1 MSTKYGKLFKNKNYC
16 KDLASTVVNR
26 FGDSVDAIASS
37 WIVYELT
44 GQAAWSAII
53 YAINRLP
60 TIFVT
65 PLVGPWVE
73 NHCKKNIMIITDIIR
88 AICVGIMAT
97 GLMMGF
103 LNAPL
108 IGLLS
113 LVISTAE
120 AFRSPAGTAMFPM
133 IVDKESYNEAISLNT
148 SISSITE
155 LVGTGMAAAI
165 IALIGSSG
173 AIYLDMVT
181 FILSALFIA
190 WMKLPKEE
198 LKKEATAS
206 VSGYI
211 HELKDGFKYCAGKKI
226 LVVFAF
232 VALFLNGILVPINSL
247 QTPIMT
253 EVLKGGPELLS
264 IMGITITVSTLLGS
278 LLFPSIRKFLTG
290 KASIIMMIGLI
301 VMFYIGLV
309 AAQPLYEKRFGAAI
323 VLIVLCA
330 SLGFGVALG
339 NMYISVEMFN
349 VIDKSYLARVSG
361 IGGAISCAITPVAAF
376 IIGIVVKF
384 TSTQTILIIAGIIA
398 FLFGIYMLTTGSK
411 AIEEAEAEMKQ
422 KNAQS
427 KEMADAISDTEEGHK
442 NPEPVC

>member
-1 MSTKYGKLFKNKNYC
+1 MSTKYGKLFKNANYR
-16 KDLASTVVNR
+16 KDLASTIVNR
-26 FGDSVDAIASS
+26 CGDSVDAIASS

-73 NHCKKNIMIITDIIR
+73 NHSKKNIMIVTDLIR
-88 AICVGIMAT
+88 AVCVGVMAT
-97 GLMMGF
+97 GRMMGF
-103 LNAPL
+103 LSAPL
-108 IGLLS
+108 IALLS
-113 LVISTAE
+113 LVISTDE
-120 AFRSPAGTAMFPM
+120 AFRTPAGTAMFPM

-155 LVGTGMAAAI
+155 LVGTGLAAAI
-165 IALIGSSG
+165 IAFIGSSG

-190 WMKLPKEE
+190 WMRLPKEE
-198 LKKEATAS
+198 LKKEATSS
-206 VSGYI
+206 VSAYM
-211 HELKDGFKYCAGKKI
+211 HELKDGFVYCKSKKI

-264 IMGITITVSTLLGS
+264 ILGITITITTLLGS
-278 LLFPSIRKFLTG
+278 LLFPYVRKFLSG
-290 KASIIMMIGLI
+290 KVSIIMMIALI
-301 VMFYIGLV
+301 VVFYEGLV
-309 AAQPLYEKRFGAAI
+309 IAQPFYNTRFGAAI
-323 VLIVLCA
+323 VLTLLTA
-330 SLGFGVALG
+330 ALGFGVALG
-339 NMYISVEMFN
+339 NMYVSVEMFN

-384 TSTQTILIIAGIIA
+384 TSTKAILVIAGIIA
-398 FLFGIYMLTTGSK
+398 ALFGIYMIVSGSK
-411 AIEEAEAEMKQ
+411 AIDEAEAEQ
-422 KNAQS
+422 KEKKA
-427 KEMADAISDTEEGHK
+427 KESDAKVSS
-442 NPEPVC
+442 PEIA

>member
-1 MSTKYGKLFKNKNYC
+1 MSTKYGKLFKNANYR
-16 KDLASTVVNR
+16 KDLASTIVNR

-73 NHCKKNIMIITDIIR
+73 NHSKKNIMIVTDLIR
-88 AICVGIMAT
+88 AVCVGVMAT

-103 LNAPL
+103 LSAPL
-108 IGLLS
+108 IALLS

-120 AFRSPAGTAMFPM
+120 AFRTPAGTAMFPM

-155 LVGTGMAAAI
+155 LVGTGLAAAI
-165 IALIGSSG
+165 IAFIGSSG

-190 WMKLPKEE
+190 WMRLPKEE
-198 LKKEATAS
+198 LKKEATSS
-206 VSGYI
+206 VSAYM
-211 HELKDGFKYCAGKKI
+211 HELKDGFVYCKSKKI

-264 IMGITITVSTLLGS
+264 ILGITITITTLLGS
-278 LLFPSIRKFLTG
+278 LLFPYVRKFLSG
-290 KASIIMMIGLI
+290 KVSIIMMIALI
-301 VMFYIGLV
+301 VVFYEGLV
-309 AAQPLYEKRFGAAI
+309 IAQPFYNTRFGAAI
-323 VLIVLCA
+323 VLTLLTA
-330 SLGFGVALG
+330 ALGFGVALG
-339 NMYISVEMFN
+339 NMYVSVEMFN

-384 TSTQTILIIAGIIA
+384 TSTKAILVIAGIIA
-398 FLFGIYMLTTGSK
+398 ALFGIYMIVSGSK
-411 AIEEAEAEMKQ
+411 AIDEAEAEQ
-422 KNAQS
+422 KEKKA
-427 KEMADAISDTEEGHK
+427 KESDAKVSS
-442 NPEPVC
+442 PEIA

>member
-1 MSTKYGKLFKNKNYC
+1 MSTKYGKLFKNANYR
-16 KDLASTVVNR
+16 KDLASTIVNR

-73 NHCKKNIMIITDIIR
+73 NHNKKSIMIITDLIR
-88 AICVGIMAT
+88 AVCVSIMAT

-103 LNAPL
+103 LSAPL
-108 IGLLS
+108 IALLS

-148 SISSITE
+148 SISSIAE

-190 WMKLPKEE
+190 WMKLPAETFNKES
-198 LKKEATAS
+198 TSS
-206 VSGYI
+206 VSAYL
-211 HELKDGFKYCAGKKI
+211 HELKDGFVYCKTKKI

-264 IMGITITVSTLLGS
+264 ILGLTITITTLLGS
-278 LLFPSIRKFLTG
+278 LLFPYVRKFLSG
-290 KASIIMMIGLI
+290 KISIIMMIALI
-301 VMFYIGLV
+301 VVFYIGLV
-309 AAQPLYEKRFGAAI
+309 AAQPLYATKYGAAI
-323 VLIVLCA
+323 VLTLLSA
-330 SLGFGVALG
+330 ALGFGVALG
-339 NMYISVEMFN
+339 NMYVSVEMFN

-361 IGGAISCAITPVAAF
+361 IGSAISCAITPVAAF

-398 FLFGIYMLTTGSK
+398 AMFGVYMMASGSK
-411 AIEEAEAEMKQ
+411 AIDEAEQEQKTKKAQAAETG
-422 KNAQS
+422 A
-427 KEMADAISDTEEGHK
+427 T
-442 NPEPVC
+442 NPEIA